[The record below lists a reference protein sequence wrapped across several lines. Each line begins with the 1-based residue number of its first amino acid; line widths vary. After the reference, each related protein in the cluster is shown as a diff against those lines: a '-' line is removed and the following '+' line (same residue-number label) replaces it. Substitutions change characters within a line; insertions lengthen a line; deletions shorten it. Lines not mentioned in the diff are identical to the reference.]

1 MGPQPGLSQAKW
13 DLGSLWSE
21 EADCFEMPSMSPS
34 SLGSLLHLQDE
45 IIRNLEV
52 IFYLQKS
59 DREPNAWRV
68 IFNVIILLLI
78 IYYQECLLTI
88 DDLTT
93 NGSSFTMLY

>member
-52 IFYLQKS
+52 IFYL
-59 DREPNAWRV
+59 
-68 IFNVIILLLI
+68 
-78 IYYQECLLTI
+78 
-88 DDLTT
+88 
-93 NGSSFTMLY
+93 